1 MGAEAA
7 PRADGRTFLVL
18 MGAPGAGKG
27 TQATRLADTLG
38 LCQLSTG
45 DLLREAIKAG
55 SEIGRAAEATMRRGD
70 LVDDAT
76 ILALVREELG
86 RARCAGGAVFDG
98 FPRTPAQAEGLARL
112 LTDLGERLRRVIF
125 IQVDQEE
132 VVRRLSSRRICEG
145 CGRIY
150 AGEAAAAGSDGA
162 GGTCATC
169 GGRLVQ
175 RPDDQ
180 PDAIRHRLVV
190 YREQTAPLL
199 ESYRAQGLLREVDGA
214 GDPGRIQ
221 ERVLQEAR

>member
-1 MGAEAA
+1 VT
-7 PRADGRTFLVL
+7 ADPAHPAGRTFLIL

-27 TQATRLADTLG
+27 TQATRLAETLG

-76 ILALVREELG
+76 ILALVRDELG

-98 FPRTPAQAEGLARL
+98 FPRTTTQAEGLARL
-112 LTDLGERLRRVIF
+112 LTELGERLRRVIQ
-125 IQVDQEE
+125 IDVDQEE
-132 VVRRLSSRRICEG
+132 VVRRLSGRRICEG

-150 AGEAAAAGSDGA
+150 AGGPADADAS
-162 GGTCATC
+162 GTCAAC

-175 RPDDQ
+175 RPDDR

-190 YREQTAPLL
+190 YGEQTAPLL
-199 ESYRAQGLLREVDGA
+199 DMYRTQGLLREVDGS
-214 GDPGRIQ
+214 GDPARIQ
-221 ERVLQEAR
+221 ERVLREAR

>member
-1 MGAEAA
+1 VGVEAA
-7 PRADGRTFLVL
+7 RRADGRSFLIL

-27 TQATRLADTLG
+27 TQATRLAEALG

-45 DLLREAIKAG
+45 DLLREAIRAG
-55 SEIGRAAEATMRRGD
+55 SEIGRAAEATVRRGD

-76 ILALVREELG
+76 ILTLVREELG
-86 RARCAGGAVFDG
+86 RARCARGAVFDG

-112 LTDLGERLRRVIF
+112 LDDLGERLHRVIL
-125 IQVDQEE
+125 IQVDPDEL
-132 VVRRLSSRRICEG
+132 VRRLSSRRICER

-150 AGEAAAAGSDGA
+150 AGEAVAGSAGA
-162 GGTCATC
+162 DGTCSTC

-180 PDAIRHRLVV
+180 PEAIRHRLVV

-199 ESYRAQGLLREVDGA
+199 EMYRGQGLLREVDGA
-214 GDPGRIQ
+214 GDPARIQ

>member
-1 MGAEAA
+1 
-7 PRADGRTFLVL
+7 

-27 TQATRLADTLG
+27 TQATRLAEALG

-76 ILALVREELG
+76 ILSLVREELG

-98 FPRTPAQAEGLARL
+98 FPRTTAQAEGLAHL
-112 LTDLGERLRRVIF
+112 LAELGERLRRA
-125 IQVDQEE
+125 IQIDVDQDE
-132 VVRRLSSRRICEG
+132 VVRRLSARRICEG

-150 AGEAAAAGSDGA
+150 AGDTAAGGA
-162 GGTCATC
+162 GGTCAAC

-180 PDAIRHRLVV
+180 PEAIRHRLVV
-190 YREQTAPLL
+190 YGEQTAPLL
-199 ESYRAQGLLREVDGA
+199 EMYRAQGLLREVDGS
-214 GDPGRIQ
+214 GDPARIQ
-221 ERVLQEAR
+221 ERVLREAR